1 METLQLDKTRFH
13 FIWRGAVVGV
23 IAGFVISLFR
33 LCIEN
38 MLKIVKIV
46 FSAGFEKPIWMLL
59 LFLFFIVAWLVNAKF
74 IKDEPNIS
82 GSGIPQ
88 VEGQLEGELELS
100 WKSIFFPKVDRR
112 GSFNRIWSFS
122 WKRRPVNSAWS
133 GSWTRFWRK
142 NQT

>member
-100 WKSIFFPKVDRR
+100 WKSIFFRKWIGGVLSI
-112 GSFNRIWSFS
+112 GSGLFLGREGPSIQLGAA
-122 WKRRPVNSAWS
+122 V
-133 GSWTRFWRK
+133 G
-142 NQT
+142 

>member
-100 WKSIFFPKVDRR
+100 WKSIFFRKWIGGVLSI
-112 GSFNRIWSFS
+112 GSGLFLGREGPLSLIHI
-122 WKRRPVNSAWS
+122 
-133 GSWTRFWRK
+133 
-142 NQT
+142 

>member
-59 LFLFFIVAWLVNAKF
+59 LFLFLSLLGWLMRNLLRMSQTSAVLAFRKL
-74 IKDEPNIS
+74 KDSLKEN
-82 GSGIPQ
+82 
-88 VEGQLEGELELS
+88 L
-100 WKSIFFPKVDRR
+100 
-112 GSFNRIWSFS
+112 N
-122 WKRRPVNSAWS
+122 
-133 GSWTRFWRK
+133 
-142 NQT
+142 

>member
-46 FSAGFEKPIWMLL
+46 FSAGLEKPIWMLL

-100 WKSIFFPKVDRR
+100 WKSIF
-112 GSFNRIWSFS
+112 SE
-122 WKRRPVNSAWS
+122 S
-133 GSWTRFWRK
+133 GSEGFFQSDLVFFLEEKARQFSLERQLDKVLAKKPT
-142 NQT
+142 